1 MRAPVF
7 LLAVLVAVIAPGAC
21 AGEAGDPA
29 TDLAVRYVNSEV
41 ITWGDVQLQIE
52 MKRQDFERRGRVLP
66 RTRAER
72 IEFCKLALDELTGD
86 TLLSQRAR
94 EMGILADHDD
104 IVLQVLTNAKRN
116 GFGLSLREQAE
127 QRRRLERKQTIDQI
141 VHWYNSMMPQPRPQD
156 LQDIYNSGAIR
167 NDLPDQAKL
176 LQIILRPT
184 PPEERAALKTAKSQL
199 LRKAQDG
206 VDPALKAIVDACLND
221 FLKAD
226 SASQE
231 AVLNRLVEDL
241 AALKPRTDLPR
252 GDQILVEAATAIAR
266 RQAQQL
272 DTQQV
277 RAKLEVIRLQLTGL
291 SGKTMAKAFRTLAAS
306 VTQSPVDVK
315 GNEEGFVESGTYT
328 KDFDAVAFALKPNE
342 LSRVFTLGEVSGLL
356 FCIDRKAART
366 RSFDEVSGQIES
378 VLMER
383 RYAAAKQRAV
393 TILTG
398 KASIRDLVEL
408 DRLVE

>member
-1 MRAPVF
+1 MRASVI
-7 LLAVLVAVIAPGAC
+7 LLAILSVVLVPGVF
-21 AGEAGDPA
+21 AGDASDPA
-29 TDLAVRYVNSEV
+29 TDLTVRYVNNEV
-41 ITWGDVQLQIE
+41 ITWGDVQLQME
-52 MKRQDFERRGRVLP
+52 MRRQDFARRGRVLP

-86 TLLSQRAR
+86 TLLTQRAK

-116 GFGLSLREQAE
+116 GFGLSLRDQAE
-127 QRRRLERKQTIDQI
+127 QRRHLERKQTINDI
-141 VHWYNSMMPQPRPQD
+141 VRWYNSMMPQPRPQD
-156 LQDIYNSGAIR
+156 LLDIYNSGVIR
-167 NDLPDQAKL
+167 QDLPDQAKL

-206 VDPALKAIVDACLND
+206 VDPALKAIVEARLND

-231 AVLNRLVEDL
+231 AVLDGLVADL
-241 AALKPRTDLPR
+241 AALKPRADLPR
-252 GDQILVEAATAIAR
+252 GDQILVEAAATITR

-272 DTQQV
+272 DAAQV
-277 RAKLEVIRLQLTGL
+277 RAKLEVIRLQLIGL
-291 SGKTMAKAFRTLAAS
+291 SGKTMAVAFAAAAAT
-306 VTQSPVDVK
+306 VTQSPPEVR
-315 GNEEGFVESGTYT
+315 GNEDGYVESGTYT

-342 LSRVFTLGEVSGLL
+342 LSQVFTLGEVSGLL

-378 VLMER
+378 ALLER
-383 RYAAAKQRAV
+383 RYAVAKQRAV
-393 TILTG
+393 TILKA
-398 KASIRDLVEL
+398 KASIRDLVDL